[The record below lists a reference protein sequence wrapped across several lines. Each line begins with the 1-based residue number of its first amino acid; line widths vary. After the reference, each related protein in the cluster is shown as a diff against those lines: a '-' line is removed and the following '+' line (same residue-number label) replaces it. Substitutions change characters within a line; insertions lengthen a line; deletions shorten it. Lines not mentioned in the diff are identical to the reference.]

1 MKYFVGVLTSGI
13 VEDMKITEENIQE
26 KLNLH
31 VPIPS
36 LTPLIYRDLM
46 NLDTVLI
53 YRANRIFDI
62 AYNILF

>member
-13 VEDMKITEENIQE
+13 VEDMKITQENIQE

-46 NLDTVLI
+46 NLDTLLI